1 MTKRLINILSI
12 TALLFSASCIDNNY
26 DLSDID
32 TNSRFYVSGLTV
44 PVNMNPVKLD
54 LVLDISDDSDIKKDE
69 EGNYYFRKEGTF
81 NSKPINVSKITL
93 TKPKVDFGG
102 KISVSFSLDP
112 EIKEKIKLYAADI
125 TIGEILS
132 DPQLMKLI
140 GIDADTK
147 ILDLS
152 FNSDFSSGILELSA
166 SGIDPNVKSI
176 KYLGTETT
184 NVSINVK
191 VDGVQ
196 NTLKPFAIND
206 LKLTVPKGLYAETLP
221 GITYSPDKGTLAPVG
236 GKLSLNQDYIC
247 SMDINVSGI
256 DYDVF
261 EEEGMKIFDP
271 VKHTFTYKKQCM
283 ASGRAT
289 LTVSDLKS
297 NVKYADIEALEHNV
311 INFGC
316 NVNFSRNVVVSSFQ
330 GEITYSMDDI
340 KVDPVKINNIPE
352 ILKENGTNIDLTNP
366 QIYFNLNNH
375 LSAYGIGVSSALEIK
390 GNNTIT
396 APLVISNSEW
406 TKLVMAPHNESL
418 YHPEGYEFEEVRGMS
433 GVVGS
438 GDGQTF
444 PEQLNI
450 RVIKPEVPLTRL
462 TKAIELGKD
471 IAGVEGKWEFYT
483 RLSLTDK
490 AKIIYTKEW
499 DDWSDKD
506 LDGLTVDKAT
516 VYVTITKDVAM
527 DAESIE
533 FILRGNQG
541 ELRGKTAIKGDA
553 TQDITIELTGGPV
566 SRIKGAKLNVHL
578 RGVNKDL
585 NKNQEIQISNL
596 KVTVDGHY
604 DREL

>member
-1 MTKRLINILSI
+1 MTKRLINTLSI

-69 EGNYYFRKEGTF
+69 EGNYYFRKEGSF

-112 EIKEKIKLYAADI
+112 GIKEKIRLFAADK

-132 DPQLMKLI
+132 NPQLMKLI

-176 KYLGTETT
+176 EYLGTESTD
-184 NVSINVK
+184 IDIKFK

-196 NTLKPFAIND
+196 KTLKPFAINN

-221 GITYSPDKGTLAPVG
+221 GITYNPKDGTLEPAG
-236 GKLSLNQDYIC
+236 GKLSLDQDYIC
-247 SMDINVSGI
+247 RMDINVTGI
-256 DYDVF
+256 DYDMF
-261 EEEGMKIFDP
+261 EEEGMKVFDP
-271 VKHTFTYKKQCM
+271 VEHTFTYKKKCL
-283 ASGRAT
+283 ASGRTT

-297 NVKYADIEALEHNV
+297 TVKYADIEALERDV
-311 INFGC
+311 ISFEC
-316 NVNFSRNVVVSSFQ
+316 NVDFSRNVVVSSFQ

-366 QIYFNLNNH
+366 QIYFSMNNH

-516 VYVTITKDVAM
+516 VYVTVTKDVAM

-541 ELRGKTAIKGDA
+541 ELRGETAIKGDA
-553 TQDITIELTGGPV
+553 TQDITIELAGGPV

-578 RGVNKDL
+578 RGVNRDL